1 MFFSQKKGLQKIF
14 LQYLWDRQTETELQT
29 ALWMFDL
36 LKRDKFWL
44 LLLVQTQL
52 VRGITIY
59 HTEGEVIVSD
69 LDVRSQNHFTSNQT
83 PQII

>member
-1 MFFSQKKGLQKIF
+1 MFAEHLVTVLTGQI
-14 LQYLWDRQTETELQT
+14 DRQQ
-29 ALWMFDL
+29 AF
-36 LKRDKFWL
+36 KCSICSIRRDKFWL
-44 LLLVQTQL
+44 LFSVQTQL

-69 LDVRSQNHFTSNQT
+69 LDVRCQNHFDSNQT